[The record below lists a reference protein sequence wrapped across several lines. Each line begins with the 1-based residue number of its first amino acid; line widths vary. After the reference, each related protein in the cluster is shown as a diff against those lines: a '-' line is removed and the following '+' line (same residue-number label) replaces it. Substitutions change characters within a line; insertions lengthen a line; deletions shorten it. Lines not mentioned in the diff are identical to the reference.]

1 MKGHA
6 GLDEYK
12 RTGKDPSWGV
22 LPRPGELDLLHA
34 SPPCQD
40 LSPLNQHT
48 DFDRAS
54 QNLFPLLDSVGTP
67 PPD

>member
-1 MKGHA
+1 M
-6 GLDEYK
+6 
-12 RTGKDPSWGV
+12 

-54 QNLFPLLDSVGTP
+54 QNLFPLLDAVRAILLRLMPYFDPLRCGH
-67 PPD
+67 DCEAVLL

>member
-1 MKGHA
+1 M
-6 GLDEYK
+6 
-12 RTGKDPSWGV
+12 

-54 QNLFPLLDSVGTP
+54 QNLFPLLDAVGAI
-67 PPD
+67 PPDQCLYFDFQM